1 MTSKKTKKE
10 KMQEP
15 ETPPNSPK
23 KKKKE
28 KVKIVYV
35 DTTAEKLKA
44 YRAKYYAEKIKGK
57 VIRPNV
63 TCRYCNY
70 SSSNSNMHKH
80 AKTKKHELNKQLFV
94 QNKENGLTIETA
106 PKY

>member
-1 MTSKKTKKE
+1 MTSKKPKKE

-70 SSSNSNMHKH
+70 TSSNSNMHKH
-80 AKTKKHELNKQLFV
+80 TKTEKHNLNKKLYIS
-94 QNKENGLTIETA
+94 NPANELTEETA